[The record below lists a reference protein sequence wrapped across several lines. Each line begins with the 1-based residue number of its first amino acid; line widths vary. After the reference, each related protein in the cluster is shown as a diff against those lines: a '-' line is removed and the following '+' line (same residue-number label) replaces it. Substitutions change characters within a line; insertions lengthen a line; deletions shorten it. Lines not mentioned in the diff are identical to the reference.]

1 MMSTRLPALLA
12 ALLAGAATSLATLP
26 TPARAQSSAS
36 YTLRRV
42 TFVGNNQVPSAELQA
57 ALPYGV
63 GQKVDHDGLQANM
76 DAISGVYRKHNVGA
90 NISQRMTATGHVAT
104 ITYTFAEQAPVVPTV
119 THVGITADTVTVA
132 GNSRIKTADILT
144 ASGIRPGG
152 AVTTQSI
159 QAAQTAIV
167 ALYKKANIGSTVSS
181 DWTNAAQPQHVNLV
195 FKIVEKPDT

>member
-1 MMSTRLPALLA
+1 MSTRLPALLA

-90 NISQRMTATGHVAT
+90 SVSQRMTATGHVAT
-104 ITYTFAEQAPVVPTV
+104 VTYTFAEQAPVVPTV
-119 THVGITADTVTVA
+119 THTGITADTVTVA
-132 GNSRIKTADILT
+132 GNNRIKTADILA

-152 AVTTQSI
+152 PVTTQSI
-159 QAAQTAIV
+159 QAAQAAIV
-167 ALYKKANIGSTVSS
+167 ALYKKANIGCTVNS
-181 DWTNAAQPQHVNLV
+181 DWTNASQPQHVNLV
-195 FKIVEKPDT
+195 FRIVEKPDS